1 MKTAVYPGTFDPVT
15 HGHMDI
21 IQRGSRVF
29 DELIVV
35 VANNPA
41 KEPLFTV
48 DERVEILRR
57 LIGDLCN
64 TTVDTCDGLMV
75 DYVKHTGANVILRG
89 IRTVSDF
96 EYEFQRALMNRALA
110 PDVETVF
117 VMTSEEHSYYT
128 ATLIK
133 EVALSGGKVESFVP
147 EDVAVL
153 LRAKLLGTDE
163 PEG

>member
-1 MKTAVYPGTFDPVT
+1 MRIAVYPGTFDPMT
-15 HGHMDI
+15 YGHLDI
-21 IQRGSRVF
+21 VQRGSRIF
-29 DELIVV
+29 DKLIVV

-41 KEPLFTV
+41 KEPIFSV
-48 DERVEILRR
+48 RERVDILRR
-57 LIGDLCN
+57 HVGELPN
-64 TTVDTCDGLMV
+64 VEVDTCEGMMV
-75 DYVKHTGANVILRG
+75 DYVKQVGANVILRG

-110 PDVETVF
+110 PNVETVF

-147 EDVAVL
+147 KDVGAL
-153 LRAKLLGTDE
+153 LREKLLGT
-163 PEG
+163 GR